1 MDSTNLIE
9 YAVVALYFS
18 GAALFPLGMVY
29 RRPGLKRMA
38 SVCAAGGF
46 LLHTLRLVLDF
57 AVNKHMTF
65 SQGGLYF
72 SLLAWVVLGGFLLVW
87 WRKRL
92 DFMALAASPL
102 ALLLYLASM
111 AIPASVVT
119 MPKTL
124 SGLFFTLHIGSM
136 FVSLTLLAMAF
147 VSGVLFI
154 NIESKIK
161 AKEKLEGFRK
171 DLPSLNTLDLANKWA
186 VVWGFPLYS
195 LGLLA
200 GFVWGR
206 FQWGKLITGDPKE
219 AVTLLIWAVYCYLF
233 HMRMAMGL
241 RGRKSALLA
250 IMVFVFSVVSL
261 VVVNFLTKSH
271 HNFS

>member
-1 MDSTNLIE
+1 MELTNLIE

-18 GAALFPLGMVY
+18 GAALFPLGMMG

-38 SVCAAGGF
+38 GVCAVGGF
-46 LLHTLRLVLDF
+46 GVHTLRLVLGF
-57 AVNKHMTF
+57 MEHKHLTF

-72 SLLAWVVLGGFLLVW
+72 SLLAWIIVGAFLLVW
-87 WRKRL
+87 WRKRM
-92 DFMALAASPL
+92 DFMALVASPL
-102 ALLLYLASM
+102 ALLLYLGSM

-119 MPKTL
+119 MPKNL

-136 FVSLTLLAMAF
+136 FTSLALLAMAF
-147 VSGVLFI
+147 VSGILFI
-154 NIESKIK
+154 HIESKIK
-161 AKEKLEGFRK
+161 SKEKLEGFRK
-171 DLPSLNTLDLANKWA
+171 DLPSLNTFDLANKWA

-219 AVTLLIWAVYCYLF
+219 IVTLVIWAVYCYLF
-233 HMRMAMGL
+233 HQRMAVGM
-241 RGRKSALLA
+241 RGRKAALLA
-250 IMVFVFSVVSL
+250 MMVFIFSIVSL
-261 VVVNFLTKSH
+261 LGVNFLTQSH
-271 HNFS
+271 HNF